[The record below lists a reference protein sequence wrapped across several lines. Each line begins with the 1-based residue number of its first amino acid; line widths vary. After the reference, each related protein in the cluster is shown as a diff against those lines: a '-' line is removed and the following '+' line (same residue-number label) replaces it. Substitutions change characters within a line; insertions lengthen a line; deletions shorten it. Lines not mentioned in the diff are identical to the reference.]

1 MGPTQVP
8 LSGTEATVIGVAA
21 LIAVTL
27 DLTWALVVYGQLM
40 AHEGAH
46 GVIGSVF
53 FLRVT
58 GVKLEEDTTRGVTG
72 ATGVKSD
79 PGLRG
84 HLFYFIG
91 YLGPSLFGLGAAKL
105 IQTGYIVAVVWVTVF
120 LLGVL
125 LLWVVN
131 LWGRFTVVLIGGL
144 VFAVGHYTPM
154 PDQVIAA
161 YAIAWLL
168 LLSGVRRA
176 IQRGAGAKDAEI
188 LSDRTIIPRAI
199 WALLWIAGTLG
210 AVAIGGRMLVMHHL
224 RRVGAA
230 DAAGSGR
237 MPQGPSMYEMEG
249 PCFGFATSVRL
260 VARPSSRSAPTAGAR
275 NPPEAPASRSSARPG
290 FPRDGPVSNG
300 KAIVTA
306 FMGIGKG
313 PRQFILRFSCVH
325 TICTGNEQLSAAYGR
340 YPRVIHCSS
349 TGFWG

>member
-8 LSGTEATVIGVAA
+8 LSGTEATVIGVGA

-27 DLTWALVVYGQLM
+27 DLTWALAVYGQLM

-58 GVKLEEDTTRGVTG
+58 GITLKEDENGPSGLTGVTT
-72 ATGVKSD
+72 A

-84 HLFYFIG
+84 CLFYFIG
-91 YLGPSLFGLGAAKL
+91 YLGSSMFGLGAAKL
-105 IQTGYIVAVVWVTVF
+105 IQAGYIVAVVWVTLF

-125 LLWVVN
+125 LLWVIN
-131 LWGRFTVVLIGGL
+131 LWGRFTVLLIGGL

-154 PDQVIAA
+154 SDQVIAA

-168 LLSGVRRA
+168 LLSGVRLA
-176 IQRGAGAKDAEI
+176 FEHGAGAKDAMI
-188 LSDRTIIPRAI
+188 LRDRTAIPRAI
-199 WALLWIAGTLG
+199 WALVWITGTLG
-210 AVAIGGRMLVMHHL
+210 AVVIGGRMLVMHHL

-230 DAAGSGR
+230 DTAGSGR

-249 PCFGFATSVRL
+249 PCFGFATPVWL
-260 VARPSSRSAPTAGAR
+260 VARPSSWCAPTAGAR
-275 NPPEAPASRSSARPG
+275 NPLEAPASRSSARPRVSPG
-290 FPRDGPVSNG
+290 GPVSNG

-306 FMGIGKG
+306 SLEVA
-313 PRQFILRFSCVH
+313 QESATVH
-325 TICTGNEQLSAAYGR
+325 
-340 YPRVIHCSS
+340 
-349 TGFWG
+349 F